1 MNFLP
6 LITESGKIIKKKN
19 FWILDNPSTL
29 KKIDCVPNDTHIKM
43 GRYDIHVVFEKDGNK
58 FDVPHFMKVTDLNT
72 GKIVVVN
79 KWKGY
84 IEDFYLSIKRCD
96 R

>member
-1 MNFLP
+1 
-6 LITESGKIIKKKN
+6 
-19 FWILDNPSTL
+19 
-29 KKIDCVPNDTHIKM
+29 M

-79 KWKGY
+79 K
-84 IEDFYLSIKRCD
+84 
-96 R
+96 